1 MRAKHRKRRTYQK
14 FDEDFFQILW
24 PSQKPQTL
32 TISNKSRE
40 SKDVEKQK

>member
-32 TISNKSRE
+32 KKTLLMTVYNIY
-40 SKDVEKQK
+40 